1 MIIKNEP
8 ISRLMIW
15 LIQNKKLI
23 LRGDDMKT
31 LSLND
36 EQIKQVVVA
45 LTIAAQN
52 IFTCGIEHPNPKT
65 ADELIKKSEK
75 FDAVLDVI
83 VKQADLPIKFAR
95 NQVD

>member
-1 MIIKNEP
+1 
-8 ISRLMIW
+8 
-15 LIQNKKLI
+15 
-23 LRGDDMKT
+23 MKI

-36 EQIKQVVVA
+36 EQIEQVVLA

-52 IFTCGIEHPNPKT
+52 VFTYGIEHPNPKI

-75 FDAVLDVI
+75 FDAVLNVI
-83 VKQADLPIKFAR
+83 VKQANLPIKFAR

>member
-1 MIIKNEP
+1 MK
-8 ISRLMIW
+8 L
-15 LIQNKKLI
+15 LAYGLVNKIDVLK
-23 LRGDDMKT
+23 GDDMNT

-36 EQIKQVVVA
+36 EQVEQIVLA
-45 LTIAAQN
+45 LTIVAQN
-52 IFTCGIEHPNPKT
+52 VFTCGIEHPNTKT

>member
-1 MIIKNEP
+1 
-8 ISRLMIW
+8 MIW

>member
-1 MIIKNEP
+1 MQSVFKV
-8 ISRLMIW
+8 
-15 LIQNKKLI
+15 NKIDVLK
-23 LRGDDMKT
+23 GDDMNT

-36 EQIKQVVVA
+36 EQVEQIVLA

-52 IFTCGIEHPNPKT
+52 AFTCGIEHPNPKT

>member
-1 MIIKNEP
+1 
-8 ISRLMIW
+8 MIW

-52 IFTCGIEHPNPKT
+52 AFTCGIEHPNPKT

>member
-1 MIIKNEP
+1 MN
-8 ISRLMIW
+8 
-15 LIQNKKLI
+15 
-23 LRGDDMKT
+23 T
-31 LSLND
+31 LSLNNEQV
-36 EQIKQVVVA
+36 EQIVLA
-45 LTIAAQN
+45 LTIASQN
-52 IFTCGIEHPNPKT
+52 VFTCGIEHPNTKT